1 MSTRVYKEPVITELL
16 EDDVSEGRGGRRKA
30 RGEGRQTGWVFSARP
45 TRRGSRTDQVLF
57 FAILK
62 NTIVI
67 INTKSN
73 KNEEKMERQ
82 KVLVGAGRGEGGRLM
97 LRRRSGQERAVVAN
111 TKSK

>member
-1 MSTRVYKEPVITELL
+1 MLAK
-16 EDDVSEGRGGRRKA
+16 GGGGGGRQEEKVVRQDGSSP
-30 RGEGRQTGWVFSARP
+30 RGQPAEEVGLTKF
-45 TRRGSRTDQVLF
+45 F

-82 KVLVGAGRGEGGRLM
+82 KVLVGVGIGGRGKTDASTALGSRESGCCQHKEQVRPQDQTRM
-97 LRRRSGQERAVVAN
+97 LERYRA
-111 TKSK
+111 

>member
-16 EDDVSEGRGGRRKA
+16 EDDVSEGRGG
-30 RGEGRQTGWVFSARP
+30 GGGRQEEKVVRQDGSSP
-45 TRRGSRTDQVLF
+45 RGQPAEEVGLTKFF